1 MTSSTVQSANF
12 TQLTTLTFLQRSA
25 EVYPSKLAIVYG
37 TRAYTYREFL
47 VVVEEL
53 ARAIRADI
61 RQGDRVAFLA
71 PNVPELLIAHYA
83 VPLAGGVLVAVNSR
97 LAPDEVATILRHSEA
112 TMLFIDAELS
122 SSLGDARFLS
132 PALDVVVEIADPEF
146 GSPAGTTDY
155 GYPSFDDY
163 LERAAPDSEPLAWQ
177 IDDELAT
184 ISINYTSGTTGAPK
198 GVMYSHRGAYLNA
211 LGEMH
216 HTALTSTSVFLWTLP
231 MFHCNGWCMPWAVT
245 AAGGT
250 HICLRAVRSEAV
262 WQAIDEFD
270 VSHLCG
276 SPTVCSTIA
285 NGPEAHPLDRPLR
298 ITTAGAPP
306 TPTVLEQLDALR
318 ISVVHVYGLTEVYG
332 PYTVCEY
339 HEEWDLLSPEARTR
353 KLARQ
358 GVAMVQADPVRVV
371 DKDMA
376 DVPRD
381 GVTLGEIV
389 MRGNNVMTGYFKDPE
404 ATADAFA
411 GGWFH
416 SGDLGVMHEDGYIEV
431 KDRAKDIVISGGE
444 NISTV
449 EVENALSSHPA
460 VLDVAVVGYAN
471 EKWGERPKA
480 YVLLRP
486 DHRASEQE
494 LRDHARTSIAGYK
507 VPDYVVFVDEL
518 PRTAT
523 GKVTKAVL
531 RRLSDMPES
540 ATARTTT

>member
-1 MTSSTVQSANF
+1 M
-12 TQLTTLTFLQRSA
+12 QRSA
-25 EVYPSKLAIVYG
+25 EVYPSKPAIVYG
-37 TRAYTYREFL
+37 TRVYTYREFSAAA
-47 VVVEEL
+47 EQL

-61 RQGDRVAFLA
+61 RPGDRVAFLA
-71 PNVPELLIAHYA
+71 PNIPELLIAHYA
-83 VPLAGGVLVAVNSR
+83 VPLAGGVLVALNSR
-97 LAPDEVATILRHSEA
+97 LAPDEVARILRHSEA
-112 TMLFIDAELS
+112 AVLFVDAELAP
-122 SSLGDARFLS
+122 SLGDARSLS
-132 PALDVVVEIADPEF
+132 PALNVVVEIADAEF
-146 GSPAGTTDY
+146 GSPAGGNDRGHASY
-155 GYPSFDDY
+155 DDY
-163 LERAAPDSEPLAWQ
+163 VERAVPDAEPLAWR
-177 IDDELAT
+177 IADELAA

-198 GVMYSHRGAYLNA
+198 GVVYSHRGVYLNA

-216 HTALTSTSVFLWTLP
+216 HTALTSASVFLWTLP

-250 HICLRAVRSEAV
+250 HVCLRAVRSDAV
-262 WQAIDEFD
+262 WQAIDVYG

-276 SPTVCSTIA
+276 SPTVCGTIA

-306 TPTVLEQLDALR
+306 TPTVLEQLDVLG

-339 HEEWDLLSPEARTR
+339 RAEWDLLPAAARAR

-371 DKDMA
+371 DEHLV

-381 GVTLGEIV
+381 GITLGEIV

-404 ATADAFA
+404 ATAAAFA

-431 KDRAKDIVISGGE
+431 KDRAKDIIISGGE

-460 VLDVAVVGYAN
+460 VLDVAVVGHPH
-471 EKWGERPKA
+471 ETWGERPAA

-486 DHRASEQE
+486 GHRAGEQE
-494 LRDHARTSIAGYK
+494 LRDHVRARLAGYK
-507 VPDYVVFVDEL
+507 VPDHVVFVGEL

-523 GKVTKAVL
+523 GKVTKDAL
-531 RRLSDMPES
+531 RGIPVPPES
-540 ATARTTT
+540 ATARTTS